1 MAKATIDDVAALA
14 GVSMKTVSRVVNNEP
29 NVRPATREKVE
40 AAIRELSYRPN
51 QSARSLAGNRSYLLG
66 LIYGHPSAHYV
77 LDIQEGVLEICRPQ
91 RYELLV
97 HPAIH
102 RDPNLIEEVTD
113 LILEKRVDGVMLT
126 PPLSDNMAVISLLKK
141 MNIPFVRVAPTE
153 NKSASPYV
161 ETNDEEASYDMT
173 CQLIA
178 QGHSRIGFIC
188 GHPDHRAMSLRYEGY
203 KAALIENELPL
214 MPALVAQGDNSFESG
229 ETCAQQL
236 LALADRPTAI
246 FAANDDMAAGVM
258 MVAHQMNI
266 KIPGHLSV
274 AGFDDTPV
282 AHQIWP
288 SLTTIRQPIRQM
300 AKKATDLLL
309 KQLRGKDIQLPA
321 SMLNSS
327 IILRESTG
335 PLLPGKTAEKVAAK
349 SARVK

>member
-14 GVSMKTVSRVVNNEP
+14 GVSIKTVSRVVNNEP

-40 AAIRELSYRPN
+40 TAIASLDYRPN
-51 QSARSLAGNRSYLLG
+51 LSARSLAGNRSYLLG
-66 LIYGHPSAHYV
+66 LVYGQPGAHYV

-91 RYELLV
+91 GYELVV
-97 HPAIH
+97 HPANH
-102 RDPNLIEEVTD
+102 RDPELINDVSE

-126 PPLSDNMAVISLLKK
+126 PPISDNMDVINKLKH
-141 MNIPFVRVAPTE
+141 MGIPFVRVAPTE
-153 NKSASPYV
+153 EKHLSPYV
-161 ETNDEEASYDMT
+161 ETNDAEASYDMT

-178 QGHSRIGFIC
+178 MGHTRIGFIC
-188 GHPDHRAMSLRYEGY
+188 GHPDHRAITLRFEGY
-203 KAALIENELPL
+203 KAALVENQIPIND
-214 MPALVAQGDNSFESG
+214 ALVEFGDNSFESG
-229 ETCAQQL
+229 EGCGRRL
-236 LALADRPTAI
+236 LQAKQRPTAI

-258 MVAHQMNI
+258 MAAHQLGLE
-266 KIPGHLSV
+266 IPAQLSV

-321 SMLNSS
+321 SLLSSS
-327 IILRESTG
+327 IIVRASTG
-335 PLLPGKTAEKVAAK
+335 PTNTIRAPNKKDKRAGP
-349 SARVK
+349 

>member
-14 GVSMKTVSRVVNNEP
+14 GVSIKTVSRVVNNEP

-40 AAIRELSYRPN
+40 AAIASLDYRPN
-51 QSARSLAGNRSYLLG
+51 LSARSLAGNRSYLLG
-66 LIYGHPSAHYV
+66 LVYGQPGAHYV

-91 RYELLV
+91 GYELVV
-97 HPAIH
+97 HPANH
-102 RDPNLIEEVTD
+102 RDPELINDVSE

-126 PPLSDNMAVISLLKK
+126 PPISDNMDVINKLKH
-141 MNIPFVRVAPTE
+141 MGIPFVRVAPTE
-153 NKSASPYV
+153 EKHLSPYV
-161 ETNDEEASYDMT
+161 ETNDAEASYDMT

-178 QGHSRIGFIC
+178 MGHTRIGFIC
-188 GHPDHRAMSLRYEGY
+188 GHPDHRAITLRYEGY
-203 KAALIENELPL
+203 KAALVENQIPIHE
-214 MPALVAQGDNSFESG
+214 ALVEFGDNSFESG
-229 ETCAQQL
+229 EGCGRRL
-236 LALADRPTAI
+236 LQAKQRPTAI

-258 MVAHQMNI
+258 MAAHQLGLE
-266 KIPGHLSV
+266 IPAQLSV

-321 SMLNSS
+321 SLLSSS
-327 IILRESTG
+327 IIVRASTG
-335 PLLPGKTAEKVAAK
+335 PTNTIRAPNKKDKRAGP
-349 SARVK
+349 

>member
-14 GVSMKTVSRVVNNEP
+14 GVSIKTVSRVVNNEP

-40 AAIRELSYRPN
+40 TAIASLDYRPN
-51 QSARSLAGNRSYLLG
+51 LSARSLAGNRSYLLG
-66 LIYGHPSAHYV
+66 LVYGQPGAHYV

-91 RYELLV
+91 GYELVV
-97 HPAIH
+97 HPANH
-102 RDPNLIEEVTD
+102 RDPELINDVSE

-126 PPLSDNMAVISLLKK
+126 PPISDNMDVINKLKH
-141 MNIPFVRVAPTE
+141 MGIPFVRVAPTE
-153 NKSASPYV
+153 EKHLSPYV
-161 ETNDEEASYDMT
+161 ETNDAEASYDMT

-178 QGHSRIGFIC
+178 MGHTRIGFIC
-188 GHPDHRAMSLRYEGY
+188 GHPDHRAITLRFEGY
-203 KAALIENELPL
+203 KAALVENQIPIND
-214 MPALVAQGDNSFESG
+214 ALVEFGDNSFESG
-229 ETCAQQL
+229 EGCGRRL
-236 LALADRPTAI
+236 LQAKQRPTAI

-258 MVAHQMNI
+258 MAAHQLGLE
-266 KIPGHLSV
+266 IPAQLSV

-321 SMLNSS
+321 SLLSSS
-327 IILRESTG
+327 IIVRASTG
-335 PLLPGKTAEKVAAK
+335 PTNTIRAPNKKDKRAG
-349 SARVK
+349 S

>member
-14 GVSMKTVSRVVNNEP
+14 GVSIKTVSRVVNNEP
-29 NVRPATREKVE
+29 NVRPATREKVDSAI
-40 AAIRELSYRPN
+40 AALNYRPN
-51 QSARSLAGNRSYLLG
+51 QSARSLAGNKSYLLG

-77 LDIQEGVLEICRPQ
+77 LDIQEGVLEVCRPQ

-102 RDPNLIEEVTD
+102 RDPNVLNEVTD

-126 PPLSDNMAVISLLKK
+126 PPLSDNMTVINSLKK

-153 NKSASPYV
+153 NKSLSPYV

-178 QGHSRIGFIC
+178 WGHTRIGFIC

-203 KAALIENELPL
+203 KAALIENDLPL
-214 MPALVAQGDNSFESG
+214 IKELVEQGDNSFESG
-229 ETCAQQL
+229 EECGKKLLLQAQ
-236 LALADRPTAI
+236 RPTAI

-258 MVAHQMNI
+258 MVAHQSGV
-266 KIPGHLSV
+266 KIPAQLSV

-282 AHQIWP
+282 AHQLYP

-309 KQLRGKDIQLPA
+309 KQLKGREIQLPA
-321 SMLNSS
+321 SMLSSS
-327 IILRESTG
+327 IIVRDSTG
-335 PLLPGKTAEKVAAK
+335 PIIKAKEKH
-349 SARVK
+349 

>member
-14 GVSMKTVSRVVNNEP
+14 GVSIKTVSRVVNNEP

-40 AAIRELSYRPN
+40 TAIASLDYRPN
-51 QSARSLAGNRSYLLG
+51 LSARSLAGNRSYLLG
-66 LIYGHPSAHYV
+66 LVYGQPGAHYV

-91 RYELLV
+91 GYELVV
-97 HPAIH
+97 HPANH
-102 RDPNLIEEVTD
+102 RDPELINDVSE

-126 PPLSDNMAVISLLKK
+126 PPISDNMDVINKLKH
-141 MNIPFVRVAPTE
+141 MGIPFVRVAPTE
-153 NKSASPYV
+153 EKHLSPYV
-161 ETNDEEASYDMT
+161 ETNDAEASYDMT

-178 QGHSRIGFIC
+178 MGHTRIGFIC
-188 GHPDHRAMSLRYEGY
+188 GHPDHRAITLRFEGY
-203 KAALIENELPL
+203 KAALVENQIPINE
-214 MPALVAQGDNSFESG
+214 ALVEFGDNSFESG
-229 ETCAQQL
+229 EGCGRRL
-236 LALADRPTAI
+236 LQAKQRPTAI

-258 MVAHQMNI
+258 MAAHQLGLE
-266 KIPGHLSV
+266 IPAQLSV

-321 SMLNSS
+321 SLLSSS
-327 IILRESTG
+327 IIVRASTG
-335 PLLPGKTAEKVAAK
+335 PTNTIRAPNKKDKRAG
-349 SARVK
+349 S

>member
-1 MAKATIDDVAALA
+1 
-14 GVSMKTVSRVVNNEP
+14 
-29 NVRPATREKVE
+29 
-40 AAIRELSYRPN
+40 
-51 QSARSLAGNRSYLLG
+51 
-66 LIYGHPSAHYV
+66 
-77 LDIQEGVLEICRPQ
+77 
-91 RYELLV
+91 
-97 HPAIH
+97 
-102 RDPNLIEEVTD
+102 
-113 LILEKRVDGVMLT
+113 MLT

-178 QGHSRIGFIC
+178 QGHMRIGFIC

-214 MPALVAQGDNSFESG
+214 LTNLVAQGDNSFESG
-229 ETCAQQL
+229 ETCAKQL
-236 LALADRPTAI
+236 LGLSERPTAI

-258 MVAHQMNI
+258 MVAHQI
-266 KIPGHLSV
+266 GVKIPAQLSV

-327 IILRESTG
+327 IIVRESTG
-335 PLLPGKTAEKVAAK
+335 PLVPTKSVKTK
-349 SARVK
+349 

>member
-40 AAIRELSYRPN
+40 AAINQLDYRPN

-102 RDPNLIEEVTD
+102 RDPNLINEVTD

-126 PPLSDNMAVISLLKK
+126 PPLSDNMQVINLLKK

-203 KAALIENELPL
+203 KAALVENDLPL
-214 MPALVAQGDNSFESG
+214 RAELVEQGDNSFESG
-229 ETCAQQL
+229 ELCGKKL
-236 LALADRPTAI
+236 LADEQRPTAI

-258 MVAHQMNI
+258 MVAHQLGI
-266 KIPGHLSV
+266 KIPAQLSV

-288 SLTTIRQPIRQM
+288 ALTTIRQPIRQM

-309 KQLRGKDIQLPA
+309 KQLKGREIQLPA
-321 SMLNSS
+321 SMLSSS
-327 IILRESTG
+327 IITRESTG
-335 PLLPGKTAEKVAAK
+335 VL
-349 SARVK
+349 VKPKDKQ

>member
-1 MAKATIDDVAALA
+1 MLVAKATIDDVAALA

-29 NVRPATREKVE
+29 NVRPATREKVQ
-40 AAIRELSYRPN
+40 AAITALDYRPN
-51 QSARSLAGNRSYLLG
+51 QSARSLAGNKSYLLG

-102 RDPNLIEEVTD
+102 RDPNLINEVTD

-126 PPLSDNMAVISLLKK
+126 PPLSDNMQVINLLRE
-141 MNIPFVRVAPTE
+141 MEIPFVRVAPTE
-153 NKSASPYV
+153 EKFISPYV
-161 ETNDEEASYDMT
+161 ETNDQEASYDMT
-173 CQLIA
+173 CQLISL
-178 QGHSRIGFIC
+178 GHTRIGFIC
-188 GHPDHRAMSLRYEGY
+188 GHPDHRAMSLRYDGY
-203 KAALIENELPL
+203 KAALIENDLPILDEL
-214 MPALVAQGDNSFESG
+214 VEQGDNSFESG
-229 ETCAQQL
+229 ELCGKKML
-236 LALADRPTAI
+236 MSLEPPTAI

-258 MVAHQMNI
+258 IVAHQLGI
-266 KIPGHLSV
+266 KIPAQLSV

-309 KQLRGKDIQLPA
+309 KQLKGREIQLPA
-321 SMLNSS
+321 SMLSSS
-327 IILRESTG
+327 II
-335 PLLPGKTAEKVAAK
+335 
-349 SARVK
+349 ARASIGVLSNPEENIKK